1 MNAGDVLCGSF
12 CTSSAED
19 AAGTLNLDNKLCM
32 VLVKRCKELSTFLL
46 HHQKLY
52 PNYVLL
58 LREHLVAKGD
68 GTSTWS
74 DSAACCSS
82 PHTSSCSWEME
93 VQKSG
98 RLLISNKLLRAK
110 SPKLH
115 LLQIS

>member
-19 AAGTLNLDNKLCM
+19 AAGTLNLDNKLFM

-52 PNYVLL
+52 RIYVFLL
-58 LREHLVAKGD
+58 LGHLVAKGD

-82 PHTSSCSWEME
+82 SHTGSYSWEMQ
-93 VQKSG
+93 VQRSG
-98 RLLISNKLLRAK
+98 RLSISNKLLKAK

-115 LLQIS
+115 LVQTP